1 MKIKELVEKAY
12 ENANEKGFYN
22 NLNTIVDLRADV
34 SINYEQ
40 YCDLM
45 NDFKGNL
52 LMSIASEVIEAH
64 NELREGTEE
73 QFNEELAD
81 IVIRVASLA
90 GMLGIDLEQ
99 EIINKMEKNKDRPYL
114 HGKAF

>member
-12 ENANEKGFYN
+12 RNANEKGFYN
-22 NLNTIVDLRADV
+22 SFNTIVDLRADNV
-34 SINYEQ
+34 ITYGQ
-40 YCDLM
+40 YNDLL

-52 LMSIASEVIEAH
+52 LMSISDEVTEAH

-99 EIINKMEKNKDRPYL
+99 EVINKMEKNKDRPYL